1 MKTVDLVPLFDTAL
15 GHYFGKRNRFGTGV
29 GRRVISW
36 FIFCLFLVAGTHSWL
51 GYLCVRQSGCSLD
64 PLSLLRRVSGS
75 AEVAGSDSA
84 SLLEHFV
91 ETLALRLETWSFLCL
106 RLMIRA
112 GVILALRL
120 DSSGIKKGEFRT
132 GHPQTLNKNAVA
144 PFMNSRCQVLHP
156 QIYFLLWFLFKKGCA
171 CVMSSSW
178 WGLTAQHYATKINH
192 MLCRSPWHGTVRSS
206 TWGQPCFRILHI
218 VPVSVCLSD
227 SSQVY
232 GQGQDLLPFFSKG
245 KLWNL
250 SILIFFPKPV
260 KSTQSECY
268 GVLWDRAV
276 L

>member
-1 MKTVDLVPLFDTAL
+1 M
-15 GHYFGKRNRFGTGV
+15 
-29 GRRVISW
+29 
-36 FIFCLFLVAGTHSWL
+36 AGTHSWL
-51 GYLCVRQSGCSLD
+51 GYLCVRQSDCSLD

-106 RLMIRA
+106 RLMIWA

-192 MLCRSPWHGTVRSS
+192 MLCRNPWHGTVRSS

-218 VPVSVCLSD
+218 VPESVCLSVWQL
-227 SSQVY
+227 SSVWTGTGFAAFFLRGQVV
-232 GQGQDLLPFFSKG
+232 
-245 KLWNL
+245 
-250 SILIFFPKPV
+250 KPV
-260 KSTQSECY
+260 HPDFLSKACKIYSVRMLWCPLGQSCA
-268 GVLWDRAV
+268 LAV
-276 L
+276 TMPHLPGKVSLVSVDNIFH